1 MHGVR
6 CRDRGLSDPRETT
19 RALPPR
25 VPTRARLFVP
35 SRFLRGR
42 ALPSNPSLPLRARG
56 GNARMSTSLS
66 RVFFGATA
74 TAPSRARTNRSP
86 ARHRGA
92 SLLPGSCAA
101 PSSFAV
107 RARAPGAP
115 RVSALG
121 VGVARHRAKSLTRS
135 RPRGPV
141 APRASVAVP
150 AAAAAAGAAEVA
162 ASTTATAVAGVATN
176 VAVTGGSFWGYF
188 LSFLFGGV
196 FFSTALGV
204 AALFISIGASNVQR
218 AWRVFQFLSS
228 RVWVLIAQ
236 TAVAVKASLQAEGET
251 LADTRKVL
259 EEGYAATKKE
269 VNESLRA
276 FNQERDFYAA
286 AVGIPGLRTAQ
297 YVIDH
302 MMPGLIAAKLER
314 SLAQSISVVKHPN
327 VKRMILKSVA
337 AGRAAPLLT
346 GARFYDVGDGAMA
359 FDVDVKW
366 VSDIT
371 ADMDVVP
378 AMGLPAEG
386 LARVPV
392 FVHDV
397 KFDGTVRVL
406 MARLSREDPG
416 YGAIVLSFPDPP
428 YISLDVRVG
437 GGLEVN
443 RVPWLRK
450 VVSDATKTWIKE
462 EMLWPRRML
471 IPAERPV
478 MEKGGKPE
486 NVLSDAELA
495 RVLAEDPLMLAEAQL
510 MSLQEIATGELG
522 TKKSSGDIE
531 QGDDGWEDPDVAL
544 VDVEVTD
551 PDHPRPEK
559 PVLSARDR
567 ALSWLGGATKVTVDK
582 TIEVGRGAMD
592 TGIKAATSKETKRAI
607 AAVAETPKNLGSWWE
622 RDAKGWLNNV
632 AARATGGKSKT
643 DHRGFP
649 AASAWTEAPEANAD
663 GTDTNGE
670 VKKNGAQAPGAVDGV
685 TSPTPSEKNE

>member
-1 MHGVR
+1 
-6 CRDRGLSDPRETT
+6 
-19 RALPPR
+19 
-25 VPTRARLFVP
+25 
-35 SRFLRGR
+35 
-42 ALPSNPSLPLRARG
+42 
-56 GNARMSTSLS
+56 MSTSLS

-74 TAPSRARTNRSP
+74 TAPSGARTNRSP

-92 SLLPGSCAA
+92 SLLPGSRAA
-101 PSSFAV
+101 PSSFAF

-150 AAAAAAGAAEVA
+150 AAAAAAGTATGAAEAA
-162 ASTTATAVAGVATN
+162 ASTTATAVAGAATN

-228 RVWVLIAQ
+228 RVWALIAQ
-236 TAVAVKASLQAEGET
+236 TAVAVKASLQAEGQT
-251 LADTRKVL
+251 FADTRKVL

-314 SLAQSISVVKHPN
+314 SLAQSISIVKHPN

-559 PVLSARDR
+559 PVPSARDR

-592 TGIKAATSKETKRAI
+592 SGIKAATSKETKRAHRRRRRDSEKPRI
-607 AAVAETPKNLGSWWE
+607 LVGARRE
-622 RDAKGWLNNV
+622 RLAQQRRR
-632 AARATGGKSKT
+632 ARHGRQVEDGPSGVPRGFGVDGGTGGECGRNGYKR
-643 DHRGFP
+643 RGEEKRR
-649 AASAWTEAPEANAD
+649 AGARSGRRGHLAD
-663 GTDTNGE
+663 
-670 VKKNGAQAPGAVDGV
+670 AVREERVRDL
-685 TSPTPSEKNE
+685 

>member
-1 MHGVR
+1 MAT
-6 CRDRGLSDPRETT
+6 P
-19 RALPPR
+19 
-25 VPTRARLFVP
+25 
-35 SRFLRGR
+35 
-42 ALPSNPSLPLRARG
+42 
-56 GNARMSTSLS
+56 LS
-66 RVFFGATA
+66 RAFLGATA
-74 TAPSRARTNRSP
+74 TAPSGARTNRSS
-86 ARHRGA
+86 ARHRSA
-92 SLLPGSCAA
+92 SLLPGSRAA
-101 PSSFAV
+101 SSSFAF

-115 RVSALG
+115 RLSAPGVGVG
-121 VGVARHRAKSLTRS
+121 VGVARHRTVPLTRS

-150 AAAAAAGAAEVA
+150 AAAAAAGAAANAAAGAAAEAA
-162 ASTTATAVAGVATN
+162 ASTTAAAVAGAATTVA
-176 VAVTGGSFWGYF
+176 ATGGSFWGYF

-204 AALFISIGASNVQR
+204 AALFISVGTSNVQR

-228 RVWVLIAQ
+228 RVWALVAQ
-236 TAVAVKASLQAEGET
+236 TAVAVKASLQAEGQT
-251 LADTRKVL
+251 FADTRKVL
-259 EEGYAATKKE
+259 EEGFAATKKE
-269 VNESLRA
+269 VDESLRA

-302 MMPGLIAAKLER
+302 MMPGLIAAKLEQ
-314 SLAQSISVVKHPN
+314 SLAQSISDVKHPN

-346 GARFYDVGDGAMA
+346 GARFYDVGDEAMA

-371 ADMDVVP
+371 AGMDVVP

-428 YISLDVRVG
+428 SISLDVRVG

-471 IPAERPV
+471 IPAERPAT
-478 MEKGGKPE
+478 EKGGKPK

-495 RVLAEDPLMLAEAQL
+495 RVLEEDPLILAEAQL

-531 QGDDGWEDPDVAL
+531 QGDDVSQDPDDAL

-551 PDHPRPEK
+551 PEHPRPEK
-559 PVLSARDR
+559 PVPSARDR

-582 TIEVGRGAMD
+582 TIEVSRGAVD
-592 TGIKAATSKETKRAI
+592 TGIKAATSEEAKRAL
-607 AAVAETPKNLGSWWE
+607 AAVADTPKNLGSWWE
-622 RDAKGWLNNV
+622 RDAKDWLNNV
-632 AARATGGKSKT
+632 AARATGGKAKT
-643 DHRGFP
+643 DPRGFP
-649 AASAWTEAPEANAD
+649 AASAWTEAPEAKKD
-663 GTDTNGE
+663 GGGTNGE
-670 VKKNGAQAPGAVDGV
+670 KKKNGGKAPGAVDGV

>member
-1 MHGVR
+1 MDGIARIPGLPRFSSQHHSVLRARRTLPRPGSVGPA
-6 CRDRGLSDPRETT
+6 RDHARPSPARADARAPFRSL
-19 RALPPR
+19 ALPPR
-25 VPTRARLFVP
+25 PRAPLQPSLSPFAREGEREDVDVTFARLLRGDRDGTLARADEPLARTP
-35 SRFLRGR
+35 SRGFSPPRFAR
-42 ALPSNPSLPLRARG
+42 RPVVVCLP
-56 GNARMSTSLS
+56 
-66 RVFFGATA
+66 
-74 TAPSRARTNRSP
+74 
-86 ARHRGA
+86 
-92 SLLPGSCAA
+92 
-101 PSSFAV
+101 
-107 RARAPGAP
+107 RARAGAP

-228 RVWVLIAQ
+228 RVWALIAQ

-251 LADTRKVL
+251 FADTRKVL

-522 TKKSSGDIE
+522 TKKSS
-531 QGDDGWEDPDVAL
+531 
-544 VDVEVTD
+544 
-551 PDHPRPEK
+551 
-559 PVLSARDR
+559 
-567 ALSWLGGATKVTVDK
+567 
-582 TIEVGRGAMD
+582 
-592 TGIKAATSKETKRAI
+592 ATS
-607 AAVAETPKNLGSWWE
+607 S
-622 RDAKGWLNNV
+622 KGT
-632 AARATGGKSKT
+632 TGGRTPTS
-643 DHRGFP
+643 R
-649 AASAWTEAPEANAD
+649 SWTWR
-663 GTDTNGE
+663 
-670 VKKNGAQAPGAVDGV
+670 
-685 TSPTPSEKNE
+685 